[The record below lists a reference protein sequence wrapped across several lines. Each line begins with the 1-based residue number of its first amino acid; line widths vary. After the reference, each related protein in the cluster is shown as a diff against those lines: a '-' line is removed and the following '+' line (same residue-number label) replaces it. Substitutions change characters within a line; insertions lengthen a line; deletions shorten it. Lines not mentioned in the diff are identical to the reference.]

1 VNMSTSPV
9 GLSKFLFA
17 MFQGSGNIPP
27 ILTVARQL
35 VTHGHHV
42 RIIAGPGI
50 DHPSRPVSTSFLEGI
65 KTAGASLVPF
75 EQPPDAVPRTPIP
88 GGLLRGWTPPMYA
101 VNARVAQRFQAAPIW
116 AQNVT
121 EVLHRQSADVVVAD
135 FLLLGALAAAEAA
148 KIPAVA
154 LWHTVY
160 HRPIPDIPPYGP
172 GFLPRR
178 GPIGWLR
185 DTLGHAIIRRVHA
198 RESLPVLNQTRARLG
213 LHPLQSSFEQY
224 DAAARVLIMTSPAF
238 DYRSRLLQ
246 LNVRHV
252 GMPFEDAGS
261 ATWES
266 PWTADDSRPLLL
278 VSFSTAP
285 QGQAEPLRHTI
296 KALETLRVRG
306 LVTLG
311 PALSAGAFKAPENVV
326 LTAFAPHALVLPQ
339 AAAIVSQ
346 CGHGTVMKALS
357 HGIPVVCLP
366 LVGDQ
371 SDVAGSGS
379 PCGCW
384 HTHTRRCLA

>member
-1 VNMSTSPV
+1 
-9 GLSKFLFA
+9 
-17 MFQGSGNIPP
+17 
-27 ILTVARQL
+27 
-35 VTHGHHV
+35 
-42 RIIAGPGI
+42 
-50 DHPSRPVSTSFLEGI
+50 
-65 KTAGASLVPF
+65 
-75 EQPPDAVPRTPIP
+75 
-88 GGLLRGWTPPMYA
+88 MYA

-121 EVLHRQSADVVVAD
+121 EVLHRQSADVVVSD
-135 FLLLGALAAAEAA
+135 FLLLGALAAAEVA

-178 GPIGWLR
+178 GPVGWLR

-198 RESLPVLNQTRARLG
+198 RESLPVLNQTRAQLG
-213 LHPLQSSFEQY
+213 LHPLKSSFQQY

-238 DYRSRLLQ
+238 DYCSRSLP

-252 GMPFEDAGS
+252 GMPFEDDGR

-266 PWTADDSRPLLL
+266 PWTADDCRPLLL

-285 QGQAEPLRHTI
+285 QGQAEPLRRTLR
-296 KALETLRVRG
+296 ALETLPVRG

-311 PALSAGAFKAPENVV
+311 PVLSAEAFKAPENVV

-339 AAAIVSQ
+339 TAAIVSQ
-346 CGHGTVMKALS
+346 CGHGTVMKALA
-357 HGIPVVCLP
+357 HGIPLVCLP

-371 SDVAGSGS
+371 SDVAARVVHAGAGIRVPGDAS
-379 PCGCW
+379 PEHIRAAILRVLSEPDFRDGAQRIAKAMA
-384 HTHTRRCLA
+384 TEDGTKTAVIELETLAAQESR